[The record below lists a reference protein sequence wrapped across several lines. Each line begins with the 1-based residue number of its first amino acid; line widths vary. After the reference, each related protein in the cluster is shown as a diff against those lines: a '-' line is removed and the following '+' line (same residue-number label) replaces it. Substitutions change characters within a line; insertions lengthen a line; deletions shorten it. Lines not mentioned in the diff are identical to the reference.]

1 MVKWQGGDK
10 KPTKDQLAKQREEKY
25 MASLASI
32 DDLRR
37 SIAMLLHSDND
48 EDVIAILR
56 EKMKNDPE
64 LKKWFLDKFIER
76 MRREDESDG

>member
-1 MVKWQGGDK
+1 MSLMAS
-10 KPTKDQLAKQREEKY
+10 KDEKY
-25 MASLASI
+25 LDSLASI